1 MMTKAELLDELTRR
15 IPDDSP
21 ICTAAVT
28 WDVFDLNSPRE
39 DQMYCYADTEL
50 LKNIPEEVT
59 EFIATLE

>member
-50 LKNIPEEVT
+50 L
-59 EFIATLE
+59 